1 MKLYTRRGDEGAT
14 GLFGGGRVRKDDLRV
29 EAMGT
34 VDELNAA
41 LGIAVRYLAE
51 SDALARLGRIQAD
64 LFVLGA
70 HLAAPPPGKG
80 RTTPNLPALPLER
93 VAQMESWIDE
103 ATSETPPLDNF
114 VLPGGS
120 PGAGWLHAARA
131 VCRRAER
138 RVVAL
143 VLEPPDESDA
153 SPLADP
159 EIVRYLNR
167 LSDYLFAAARLENAR
182 SGGKDAI
189 WRGAQRPATAR

>member
-1 MKLYTRRGDEGAT
+1 MKLYTRRGDRGAT
-14 GLFGGGRVRKDDLRV
+14 GLFGGGRVPKDDVRV
-29 EAMGT
+29 EALGT

-41 LGIAVRYLAE
+41 VGVAVGHLTRD
-51 SDALARLGRIQAD
+51 SDTRSRLGRVQAD

-70 HLAAPPPGKG
+70 HLATPPPKGK
-80 RTTPNLPALPLER
+80 RTAPNLPALPAER
-93 VAQMESWIDE
+93 VPQMESWIDQ

-120 PGAGWLHAARA
+120 PGASRLHLARA

-138 RVVAL
+138 RVAAL
-143 VLEPPDESDA
+143 AKAEL
-153 SPLADP
+153 DP
-159 EIVRYLNR
+159 EILRYLNR

-189 WRGAQRPATAR
+189 WQGNP